1 MVNHTDYKA
10 QAGDEVQFTITDTQE
25 LIKTPVVF
33 SSPGGET
40 IGWWMEDDNYTF
52 TMPASGVIIV
62 LDYATADDV

>member
-10 QAGDEVQFTITDTQE
+10 QAGDEVQFTIADTQE
-25 LIKTPVVF
+25 VIKSPVVV
-33 SSPGGET
+33 SSPGTES
-40 IGWWMEDDNYTF
+40 ISWWMEDDNYTF